1 MSLGLLAPAG
11 LWALAALALPLLV
24 HLARRDEQKP
34 TAFAALRWLAARLKP
49 RQKLRFEE
57 WPLLAVRLLLVVTL
71 ALLLAR
77 PVLHGAGAGAPWLVV
92 MPGADASAAPAL
104 PEAAE
109 RRWLAPGFPALTEAP
124 PSPPVATASLLR
136 ELDATLP
143 AGTAVTVLATERF
156 DGADGEPVRLSRR
169 VDWRVVA
176 GAPAEAKRPADPP
189 FSLAVRHA
197 GGDTPGLRYLR
208 AAALAWAPDPSA
220 TPGVAQGNAPDAA
233 TDVATVAATQ
243 IDPDIASADAALA
256 DDTRHLAWLAPGPL
270 PPSIRAWI
278 EGGGRALLSADT
290 EWPLPDEGQPAWRND
305 RGEPRAR
312 RAALGQGLVLQLTVP
327 LAPASL
333 PELLEPAF
341 PDTVRELLQAPPPA
355 PQRAAAAAYA
365 PRPGGPGFP
374 ETPRELST
382 PLLWLLLALFAL
394 ERWLATGRR
403 EVVA

>member
-220 TPGVAQGNAPDAA
+220 TPGVAQGNAPD
-233 TDVATVAATQ
+233 
-243 IDPDIASADAALA
+243 
-256 DDTRHLAWLAPGPL
+256 
-270 PPSIRAWI
+270 
-278 EGGGRALLSADT
+278 
-290 EWPLPDEGQPAWRND
+290 EGQPAWRND